1 MSSYIATNGATSLRF
16 RQYLSGFRTMIPS
29 ASGISSSAVNM
40 SDLVAKPA
48 FYQDPDGSPQ
58 NYYQL
63 RSNRFN
69 GLYRQGTGTSASTWS
84 LQANNQDALTIFQA
98 YTGRNR
104 GTSTATHA
112 PPTIQK
118 LPDTTSNIK
127 LSDYAGMMECGLL
140 HDSCDL
146 QNQNKNSRMTNAAS
160 IGTIQYGWNVFIAP
174 AAGNARAFGSIYG
187 TGAYNTGSVYYRDSG
202 SNYGANH
209 ADKRGHASGYNAKNS
224 SLTFR
229 QSTVGMS
236 NIGIQYI
243 SMYRVQNNWAE
254 IYLNNIT
261 APGDRIVVC
270 VVSSGGT
277 MYTHTGDPFYVRTEG
292 GSSISGNTISTHLSP
307 RKNETG
313 TDTWAA
319 IYSCVCG
326 GAVGRI
332 GLNPYH
338 SSNTNYT
345 LYGVF
350 GIKGPRTTIDFATA
364 VKHTGG
370 TSGNNAY
377 ENQSNNTLTG
387 DPGTYRTQKFALVT
401 AMSPFTNN
409 GVMGNTSYNGGILSD
424 VNNGGTLING
434 VPNTAYEDFR
444 WKSGTPGGNL
454 QSAWSG
460 SWADDTSYRFLQ
472 STGKFGS
479 TWAQGGYS
487 MTGMQFQHLKQ
498 DFEKFIVAG
507 HRGHTDF
514 N

>member
-1 MSSYIATNGATSLRF
+1 MTTYTNNLVSTKLTSRHG
-16 RQYLSGFRTMIPS
+16 LSGFRSMIPS
-29 ASGISSSAVNM
+29 ASGHSTSQLNM

-58 NYYQL
+58 NYYQM

-69 GLYRQGTGTSASTWS
+69 GLYRQGTGASAATWS
-84 LQANNQDALTIFQA
+84 LQGNDRGAITIFQA

-104 GTSTATHA
+104 GTSTATHSA
-112 PPTIQK
+112 PTIQK

-127 LSDYAGMMECGLL
+127 ISDYAGVMECGLV

-146 QNQNKNSRMTNAAS
+146 QNQNKNGRMTNAAS
-160 IGTIQYGWNVFIAP
+160 LSALYGWHVMTCA
-174 AAGNARAFGSIYG
+174 AAGNARAFGSFYG
-187 TGAYNTGSVYYRDSG
+187 LNTSGSVYSRNSG

-209 ADKRGHASGYNAKNS
+209 ADIRGQVSGYNAKNS
-224 SLTFR
+224 NLTFR
-229 QSTVGMS
+229 ESTVGME

-243 SMYRVQNNWAE
+243 SMYRVQNTWAE

-292 GSSISGNTISTHLSP
+292 GSSISGNTISTHVTP

-319 IYSCVCG
+319 VYSCVCG

-350 GIKGPRTTIDFATA
+350 VIKGPRTTVDYAIP
-364 VKHTGG
+364 VKYTGG
-370 TSGNNAY
+370 TAGNNAY
-377 ENQSNNTLTG
+377 VNQVNGTITSDPSN
-387 DPGTYRTQKFALVT
+387 YRTHKWSLVT

-424 VNNGGTLING
+424 VNNGGTIRNG

-444 WKSGTPGGNL
+444 WKSGTPGGSL
-454 QSAWSG
+454 ISAWSG
-460 SWADDTSYRFLQ
+460 SWADDTSYRYLV
-472 STGKFGS
+472 SAGKYGS
-479 TWAQGGYS
+479 GWAQGGYTN
-487 MTGMQFQHLKQ
+487 TGQQFQHLKQ
-498 DFEKFIVAG
+498 DFELFVIAG

>member
-1 MSSYIATNGATSLRF
+1 MSTYTGTSTSLRF
-16 RQYLSGFRTMIPS
+16 SQSFNGFRSMIPS
-29 ASGISSSAVNM
+29 ASGHSTSSLNM

-48 FYQDPDGSPQ
+48 FYQDPDGNPQ

-69 GLYRQGTGTSASTWS
+69 GLYRQGTGTSATTWS
-84 LQANNQDALTIFQA
+84 LQGNDKGALTIFQA

-127 LSDYAGMMECGLL
+127 LSDYAGVMECGLL
-140 HDSCDL
+140 HDSCNL

-174 AAGNARAFGSIYG
+174 AAGNAQAFGSGYG
-187 TGAYNTGSVYYRDSG
+187 TGAYNQGGVYYRDSG

-209 ADKRGHASGYNAKNS
+209 ADKRGAASGYNAKNS

-261 APGDRIVVC
+261 APQDRIVVC

-277 MYTHTGDPFYVRTEG
+277 MYTHSTTDPFYVRTEG
-292 GSSISGNTISTHLSP
+292 GSSISGVTVTTHLAP

-319 IYSCVCG
+319 IYSCVPF
-326 GAVGRI
+326 ASVGRI
-332 GLNPYH
+332 GLNPFH

-350 GIKGPRTTIDFATA
+350 VIKGPRTTIDFATA
-364 VKHTGG
+364 IKNTGG

-377 ENQSNNTLTG
+377 ENTQNNTTTS
-387 DPGTYRTQKFALVT
+387 DPSNYRTHKWSLVT

-409 GVMGNTSYNGGILSD
+409 GVMGNTSYNGGIISD
-424 VNNGGTLING
+424 VNNGGTILNG

-444 WKSGTPGGNL
+444 WKSGTPNGTL
-454 QSAWSG
+454 QGAWSG
-460 SWADDTSYRFLQ
+460 SWADDTSYRYLL
-472 STGKFGS
+472 SAGKFGS
-479 TWAQGGYS
+479 SWAQGGYFV
-487 MTGMQFQHLKQ
+487 GVGQQFQHLKQ
-498 DFEKFIVAG
+498 DFELFKICG